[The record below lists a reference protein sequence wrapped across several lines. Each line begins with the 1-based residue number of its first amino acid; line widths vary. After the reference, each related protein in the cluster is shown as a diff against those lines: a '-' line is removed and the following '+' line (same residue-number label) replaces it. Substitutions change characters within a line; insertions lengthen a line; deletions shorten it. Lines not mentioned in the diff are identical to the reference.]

1 MIRNFFIAGIIAS
14 SLLLNGCGTL
24 YLNAPDNQ
32 SIKLM
37 SKYKPAEVRVEKKIW
52 FKWWGSEPIDIP
64 DTASVIKEK
73 NLKEVRLYMT
83 NTFVDG
89 LYSVFPGMIGFPR
102 RTLIIE
108 GNR

>member
-1 MIRNFFIAGIIAS
+1 MNRNLFIAGIIAS
-14 SLLLNGCGTL
+14 SLLLGGCGTL
-24 YLNAPDNQ
+24 YLNAPNNQ

-37 SKYKPAEVRVEKKIW
+37 SKYKPASVRIEKKIW
-52 FKWWGSEPIDIP
+52 FKWWGSEPIDNP
-64 DTASVIKEK
+64 DTATVIKEN

-89 LYSVFPGMIGFPR
+89 LLSIFPGMIGFPR